1 MSEKVIVIVGRKE
14 LVMVSGVQTTIARVE
29 LEDSETRFEARRVPM
44 IIERALNL
52 VEVLIDIKWRK
63 NVGNGHRRNNDV
75 ANMMKDL

>member
-1 MSEKVIVIVGRKE
+1 
-14 LVMVSGVQTTIARVE
+14 MVSGVQTTIARVE